1 MGRGNLIEEQ
11 LTDSI
16 IGAFYDAYNFLGY
29 GFLEQVCSL
38 ALEKELRRRGHT
50 VARETAVDIYY
61 RGELL
66 TTQRLDLLVNQRIV
80 IEIKSAETLH
90 GSATRQLYNYLRAT
104 ELEVGL
110 LFHFGPEP
118 RFWRV
123 YRRKTRVNPKHAS
136 HPKHAYSQLRT
147 YAPARAAV
155 SPAAEVN
162 ASTAGGP
169 DPTPSS
175 CLK

>member
-1 MGRGNLIEEQ
+1 MAKGNLVEEA
-11 LTDSI
+11 LTESI
-16 IGAFYDAYNFLGY
+16 IGAFYDSYNFLGY

-38 ALEKELRRRGHT
+38 ALEKELLRRGHT

-66 TTQRLDLLVNQRIV
+66 TTQRLDVLVDQRVV

-104 ELEVGL
+104 NLEVGL
-110 LFHFGPEP
+110 LFHFGPQP

-123 YRRKTRVNPKHAS
+123 YRRHARGNPEHAS
-136 HPKHAYSQLRT
+136 HPKHAYSQLRA
-147 YAPARAAV
+147 YVPERAA
-155 SPAAEVN
+155 AEADVK